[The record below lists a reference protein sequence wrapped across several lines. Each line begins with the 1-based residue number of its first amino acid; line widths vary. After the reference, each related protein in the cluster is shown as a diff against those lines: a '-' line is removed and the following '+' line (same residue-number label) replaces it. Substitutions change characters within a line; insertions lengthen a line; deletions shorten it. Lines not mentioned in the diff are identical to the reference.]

1 MCGIAGV
8 VRWDG
13 QTSPIG
19 PVQAMCDVM
28 RHRGPDDEGLYA
40 QGPAALGMRRLSI
53 IDLETGQQPVSNE
66 DGTVWVV
73 LNGEIYNYKELRHEL
88 ERRGHRFRTTSDTET
103 IVHLYEDYGADLV
116 DRLRGM
122 FAIAVWDSR
131 ARQLLLA
138 RDRLGIKPL
147 FYARVHGGLAFA
159 SELKCLLQLP
169 EIGRRLSWA
178 AVGHLFA
185 FAATPANRSIVDGV
199 QKLEAAHRAILR
211 RDGHLR
217 IERYWDVEFVPN
229 GYASE
234 IELVGRLREEL
245 RESVELH
252 MRSDVPVGAF
262 LSGGIDSSAV
272 VATMQRMVPHAIKTF
287 SIGFSERSHD
297 ESVHARKMASTFG
310 TEHYELM
317 LEPQGLDVAERLTW
331 FLDEPFGDSS
341 AIPTFMVSKLA
352 AEHVK
357 VVLTGDGGDE
367 IFGGY
372 DKYVVEQREQRF
384 DRIPAPV
391 RRLLAVIGDA
401 LPEGTTGRNFL
412 RHLRYEGSRRYL
424 DSVTMFGLP
433 EQERL
438 LRPDA
443 FEQIQTHDPLV
454 GPLSLLRST
463 RGAWQSAL
471 QYFDLRGYLPLDIL
485 TKVDRMTMAH
495 SIEAR
500 PPLLDHKL
508 VEFAATVPAD
518 FALRGRTTKYLFKQ
532 AMRGLLP
539 DAIIDRRKQ
548 GFAVPLAHWFRGDW
562 NGFVRDVLLSDTC
575 RQRGIFEP
583 RYIEQI
589 LRLHEGGRDLD
600 SAIWTLVSFEQWC
613 RTFVDRAPRPQTA
626 RVVPIRRGLAASCA

>member
-1 MCGIAGV
+1 

-13 QTSPIG
+13 QIAPAG

-66 DGTVWVV
+66 DGSVWVV

-88 ERRGHRFRTTSDTET
+88 ERRGHEFRTTGDTET
-103 IVHLYEDYGADLV
+103 IVHLYEDYGPDLV

-147 FYARVHGGLAFA
+147 FHARIHGGLAFA
-159 SELKCLLQLP
+159 SEVKCLLQIP
-169 EIGRRLSWA
+169 ELQRRLSWP
-178 AVGHLFA
+178 AVGHLLA
-185 FAATPANRSIVDGV
+185 FGATPANHSIVEGV
-199 QKLEAAHRAILR
+199 QKLEPAHRALLR

-217 IERYWDVEFVPN
+217 TERYWDADFAPD
-229 GYASE
+229 YDASE
-234 IELVGRLREEL
+234 AELVERLREEL
-245 RESVELH
+245 QESVELH

-272 VATMQRMVPHAIKTF
+272 VSTMQRLVPHPIKTF

-297 ESVHARKMASTFG
+297 ESAHARHVASVFG
-310 TEHYELM
+310 TDHHELI
-317 LEPQGLDVAERLTW
+317 LEPQGLDVAERLAW
-331 FLDEPFGDSS
+331 YLDEPFGDSS
-341 AIPTFMVSKLA
+341 ALPTFMVSKLA

-372 DKYVVEQREQRF
+372 DKYVVERREQQF
-384 DRIPAPV
+384 DRVPRPL
-391 RRLLAVIGDA
+391 RRLLAAIGDA

-412 RHLRYEGSRRYL
+412 RHLRFEGSRRYL
-424 DSVTMFGLP
+424 DAVTMFAMP
-433 EQERL
+433 EQQRL
-438 LRPDA
+438 LQPDA
-443 FEQIQTHDPLV
+443 YAQVRAEDPTLAA
-454 GPLSLLRST
+454 LSLLRRSG
-463 RGAWQSAL
+463 GAWQSTL
-471 QYFDLRGYLPLDIL
+471 QYFDLQSYLPLDIL

-508 VEFAATVPAD
+508 VEFAATVPAGLT
-518 FALRGRTTKYLFKQ
+518 LRGRTTKYLFKQ
-532 AMRGLLP
+532 AMRGRLP

-548 GFAVPLAHWFRGDW
+548 GFGVPLASWFRGDW
-562 NGFVRDVLLSDTC
+562 NGFVRDILLSDTC
-575 RQRGIFEP
+575 RQRGILDP
-583 RYIEQI
+583 RYIQQL
-589 LRLHEGGRDLD
+589 LRLHEGGRNLD
-600 SAIWTLVSFEQWC
+600 QAIWTLISFEQWC
-613 RTFVDRAPRPQTA
+613 RTFIDRAPREIPA
-626 RVVPIRRGLAASCA
+626 RVVPIRQGLAASCA

>member
-1 MCGIAGV
+1 MCGIAGI

-13 QTSPIG
+13 QTPG
-19 PVQAMCDVM
+19 ADQVQAMCDVM
-28 RHRGPDDEGLYA
+28 RHRGPDDDGLYVN
-40 QGPAALGMRRLSI
+40 GPAALGMRRLSI
-53 IDLETGQQPVSNE
+53 IDLETGRQPVSNE

-73 LNGEIYNYKELRHEL
+73 LNGEIYNYRELRVEL
-88 ERRGHRFRTTSDTET
+88 ERRGHQFRTTSDTET
-103 IVHLYEDYGADLV
+103 IVHLYEDYGPDLV

-122 FAIAVWDSR
+122 FAFAVWDTRS
-131 ARQLLLA
+131 RQLLLG

-147 FYARVHGGLAFA
+147 FYTRLHGALAFA
-159 SELKCLLQLP
+159 SELKCLLELP
-169 EIGRRLSWA
+169 EVGRRLSWP

-185 FAATPANRSIVDGV
+185 FLATPANQSIVEGV
-199 QKLEAAHRAILR
+199 QKLEPAHRALLR

-217 IERYWDVEFVPN
+217 TERYWDVEFAPN
-229 GYASE
+229 EYASE

-272 VATMQRMVPHAIKTF
+272 VATMQALVPHPIKTF
-287 SIGFSERSHD
+287 SIGFSESRYD
-297 ESVHARKMASTFG
+297 EAAHARRVASTFG
-310 TEHYELM
+310 TDHYELV
-317 LEPQGLDVAERLTW
+317 LEPQSLDVAERLAW
-331 FLDEPFGDSS
+331 YLDEPFGDSS
-341 AIPTFMVSKLA
+341 AIPTYMVSKLA

-384 DRIPAPV
+384 DRVPRTL
-391 RRLLAVIGDA
+391 RRALAVIGEA

-412 RHLRYEGSRRYL
+412 RHLGYEGGRRYL
-424 DSVTMFGLP
+424 DAVTMFGLP

-438 LRPDA
+438 FRPDV
-443 FEQIQTHDPLV
+443 FEQIQAYDPLL
-454 GPLSLLRST
+454 GPLSLLRAS
-463 RGAWQSAL
+463 RGAWQSTL
-471 QYFDLRGYLPLDIL
+471 QYFDLQAYLPLDIL

-539 DAIIDRRKQ
+539 DAIVDRTKQ

-562 NGFVRDVLLSDTC
+562 SGFARDVLLSDTC
-575 RQRGIFEP
+575 RQRGILEP
-583 RYIEQI
+583 RYIEQL
-589 LRLHEGGRDLD
+589 LRLHDGGRDLD
-600 SAIWTLVSFEQWC
+600 QAIWTLVSFEQWC
-613 RTFVDRAPRPQTA
+613 RTFIDRAPRATPA